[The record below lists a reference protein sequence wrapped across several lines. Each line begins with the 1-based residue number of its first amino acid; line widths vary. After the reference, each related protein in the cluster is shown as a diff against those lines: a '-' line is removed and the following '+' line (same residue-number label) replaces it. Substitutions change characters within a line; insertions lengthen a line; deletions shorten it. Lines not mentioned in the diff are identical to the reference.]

1 MVRKKTYS
9 RNAGRCLISLFLLLP
24 AFANAGTFNLGKITQ
39 AEGEITFLNF
49 APPHKLSQVKIKQQ
63 LMSDG
68 SYLTQEASFMTV
80 ELFDG
85 SWLRASPKSKFT
97 IEFQPASKVIL
108 VHLFSGSIKILFS
121 THLNDNIVEKIIVK
135 SADTLFETVN
145 AKFSVVRSPLTDMNS
160 VFVEKGTVMTIQ
172 HVFNEK
178 KDMEIVHAK
187 ETASV
192 KDNQTDIES
201 PRQMSEKE
209 MNFLHPSHYLKQ
221 NKTSL

>member
-9 RNAGRCLISLFLLLP
+9 RNAGRGLIASLLLLP
-24 AFANAGTFNLGKITQ
+24 LFSHAGTFNLGNITQ

-49 APPHKLSQVKIKQQ
+49 APPHKLSQVKVKEQ
-63 LMSDG
+63 LQPDG
-68 SYLTQEASFMTV
+68 SYLTQESSFMTV

-97 IEFQPASKVIL
+97 LEFQPSSKIIL
-108 VHLFSGSIKILFS
+108 VHLFSGSVKILFS
-121 THLNDNIVEKIIVK
+121 AHLNDNIVEKIIVK
-135 SADTLFETVN
+135 SADTLFETVD

-160 VFVEKGTVMTIQ
+160 VFVEKGTVMAIQ

-178 KDMEIVHAK
+178 KDVEIVHAK

-192 KDNQTDIES
+192 KDNQLDIES
-201 PRQMSEKE
+201 PRKMSDKE
-209 MNFLHPSHYLKQ
+209 INFLHPSHYLKQ
-221 NKTSL
+221 TKSSL